1 MIFAR
6 EQPITTR
13 SLLHLMNDLPIYKKR
28 LPQIWIED
36 DKFIIESPSFRY
48 VIHDDIK
55 LLFKLCRRFKVDA
68 IEQTYAEA

>member
-1 MIFAR
+1 MIFTR
-6 EQPITTR
+6 EQTNHYPL
-13 SLLHLMNDLPIYKKR
+13 SSSKMNDLPIYKKR

-36 DKFIIESPSFRY
+36 DKFIIESPGFRY
-48 VIHDDIK
+48 VINDDIK